1 MIEFLSSWAK
11 SLGVTIVIVSILEM
25 LLPNNKTKKYIRM
38 VLGIFVIFNIISPFI
53 TNKDKLNFNSI
64 DMGNIGNMSTYET
77 SSSLDDEVVNQTSM
91 DERIEDL
98 YQEELEKDITKKVEE
113 EGFEVTNCKVEAK
126 IPDKNNHDNE
136 EDTGITKIELKIE
149 KSDKKEETNKS
160 TENKIV
166 EEIQKI
172 KKVDTSIN
180 DSQTSNQDEE
190 NNNEE
195 NTNEDINNSKVTKS
209 DIQNIKK
216 MLIEEYGVSEKCLEI
231 N

>member
-38 VLGIFVIFNIISPFI
+38 VLGMFVIFNIISPFI

-64 DMGNIGNMSTYET
+64 DIENIDTYAT
-77 SSSLDDEVVNQTSM
+77 SSNVVNQASM

-98 YQEELEKDITKKVEE
+98 YQEELQKDITKKVEE
-113 EGFEVTNCKVEAK
+113 QGFEVSNCKVEAK
-126 IPDKNNHDNE
+126 VPDKNNSENE
-136 EDTGITKIELKIE
+136 EGTGITKIKLKIE
-149 KSDKKEETNKS
+149 KSDKKEETNES
-160 TENKIV
+160 TENKVV

-180 DSQTSNQDEE
+180 DSQTRNQDEE

-195 NTNEDINNSKVTKS
+195 NTNEDTNNSKVTRS

-216 MLIEEYGVSEKCLEI
+216 MLIEEYEVSEKCLEI

>member
-64 DMGNIGNMSTYET
+64 DIGNIDTYAT
-77 SSSLDDEVVNQTSM
+77 SSDVSSNVVNQASM

-113 EGFEVTNCKVEAK
+113 QGFEVSNCKVEAK
-126 IPDKNNHDNE
+126 VPDKNNSENE
-136 EDTGITKIELKIE
+136 EATGITKIKLKIE
-149 KSDKKEETNKS
+149 KSDKKEETNES
-160 TENKIV
+160 TENKVV

-180 DSQTSNQDEE
+180 DSQTRNQDEE

-195 NTNEDINNSKVTKS
+195 NTNEDTNNSKVTRS

>member
-38 VLGIFVIFNIISPFI
+38 VLGMFVIFNIISPFI

-64 DMGNIGNMSTYET
+64 DIGNIDTYET
-77 SSSLDDEVVNQTSM
+77 SSGVSSNVVNQASM

-113 EGFEVTNCKVEAK
+113 QGFEVSNCKVEAK
-126 IPDKNNHDNE
+126 VPDKNNSENE
-136 EDTGITKIELKIE
+136 EGTGITKIKLKIE
-149 KSDKKEETNKS
+149 KSDKKEETNES
-160 TENKIV
+160 TENKVV

-195 NTNEDINNSKVTKS
+195 NTNEDTNNSKVTRS